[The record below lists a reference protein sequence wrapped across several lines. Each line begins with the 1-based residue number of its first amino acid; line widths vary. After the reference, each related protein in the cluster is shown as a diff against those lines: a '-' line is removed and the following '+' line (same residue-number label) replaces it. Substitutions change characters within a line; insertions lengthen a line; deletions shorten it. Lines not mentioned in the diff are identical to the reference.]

1 MEIIKPILS
10 IYKLLEFKHI
20 IRDDKGV
27 REFYCTGVGDEL
39 GNCHYSLIM
48 AFISPLVNG

>member
-27 REFYCTGVGDEL
+27 REFYCAGVGDEL
-39 GNCHYSLIM
+39 GNCHCHCVLNI
-48 AFISPLVNG
+48 NDNKG